1 MHPKLN
7 KIMVWLGL
15 TTAICTPGY
24 AWAQQQDVDEPDPN
38 VTVQN
43 RPRPDYDPLGIR
55 AGSFFIFPSLSL
67 SGQYDDNVFATDDNE
82 DSDVG
87 AILAPAIDVNSD
99 WSRHAL
105 NFSVGATGAAFYEY
119 QKNNYLDFFAASNG
133 RLDVT
138 RDDIVSGGVRLDRL
152 HEDRDSPDA
161 TDTGEDLTEYYR
173 GDVNTQYRHNF
184 ARFFTT
190 IGGGVQ
196 RLEYDDSASDQ
207 NSERRDRNE
216 YGGRLRVGYE
226 VSPRLDVFV
235 QGDYSYRDYDED
247 QIFQG
252 QFVDKNSHGYRGRVG
267 ADVDITGLIFGEA
280 AFGYNV
286 RDYES
291 GELDDVNGWGANG
304 SLTWNVT
311 PLTSIILDLSSEIDE
326 TTVEYDGDVATANFQ
341 NSAGLDVTHEL
352 LRNVLLNANIGYER
366 DEFQGTSRTDNIYS
380 AGGGVTYLINRNLS
394 LNANYRY
401 THRDSD
407 DDTAEYGRNIVLVGI
422 TAKL

>member
-7 KIMVWLGL
+7 KITVWLGL
-15 TTAICTPGY
+15 TTAICVSGS

-38 VTVQN
+38 VTVQD

-55 AGSFFIFPSLSL
+55 AGSFFIFPSLTL
-67 SGQYDDNVFATDDNE
+67 SGQFDDNVFATSDDE

-87 AILAPAIDVNSD
+87 AIVAPQVDVNSD

-105 NFSVGATGAAFYEY
+105 NFSAGAAGAAFYEY
-119 QKNNYLDFFAASNG
+119 QKNNYLDFFAATNG

-138 RDDIVSGGVRLDRL
+138 RNDILSAGLRLDRL
-152 HEDRDSPDA
+152 HEDRDDPDQTNA
-161 TDTGEDLTEYYR
+161 NEDLTEYYR
-173 GDVNTQYRHNF
+173 GALNTQYRHNF

-190 IGGGVQ
+190 IGGSVQ
-196 RLEYDDSASDQ
+196 RLDYDNSASDQ
-207 NSERRDRNE
+207 EAERRDRNE
-216 YGGRLRVGYE
+216 YGGRLRVGYD

-267 ADVDITGLIFGEA
+267 ADIDLTGLIFGEVA
-280 AFGYNV
+280 VGYNV

-291 GELDDVNGWGANG
+291 GELDDVQGFGANG

-326 TTVEYDGDVATANFQ
+326 TTVEFEGDVATANFQ
-341 NSAGLDVTHEL
+341 NSIGLDVTHEL
-352 LRNVLLNANIGYER
+352 LRNVLLNANVGFER
-366 DEFQGTSRTDNIYS
+366 DDFQGTARADNIYS
-380 AGGGVTYLINRNLS
+380 AGAGVTYLINRNLS
-394 LNANYRY
+394 LDANYRF
-401 THRDSD
+401 TTRDSD
-407 DDTAEYGRNIVLVGI
+407 DNNAEFDRNIVLVGI